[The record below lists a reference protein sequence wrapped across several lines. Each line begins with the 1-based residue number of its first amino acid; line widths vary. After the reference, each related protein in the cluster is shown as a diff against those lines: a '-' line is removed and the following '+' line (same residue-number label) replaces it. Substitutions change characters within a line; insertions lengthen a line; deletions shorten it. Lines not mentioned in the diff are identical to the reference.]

1 MDIRSFLSRIVH
13 LEIRIRKAIN
23 TQMHGNFSS
32 IFKGSG
38 LEFSDL
44 RQYHYGDDVRHI
56 DWNTSAKGH
65 GTFVKLFK
73 EEKEQTVFFLLDVS
87 ASQLV
92 GKQQKS
98 KLTTLKEVAGVLIFS
113 AMQEAS
119 HIGFC
124 AYSDLNEKF
133 IAPGAGKKHGFKTIS
148 EIFKLEPVGTGTD
161 LKGGLKFTLQ
171 ALKRKSLVFILS
183 DFIDENYQDLLRA
196 LAQKHDLV
204 VIHLQDDLESE
215 LPKMG
220 IVPVYDPERRQTTW
234 VNTSAS
240 SFREQLKENI
250 NAHAVLKNQCKQWQ
264 ADYVSIPAGED
275 FVPALVKLFNV
286 RK

>member
-1 MDIRSFLSRIVH
+1 MHSFLSHVVQ

-56 DWNTSAKGH
+56 DWNTTAKGH

-87 ASQLV
+87 ASQQV
-92 GKQQKS
+92 GRNSQS
-98 KLTTLKEVAGVLIFS
+98 KLKTLKEIAGVLSFS

-119 HIGFC
+119 HLGFC
-124 AYSDLNEKF
+124 GFSDKNEKF
-133 IAPGAGKKHGFKTIS
+133 MPPAMGKKHAYRVITELFKM
-148 EIFKLEPVGTGTD
+148 EPENTGTD
-161 LKGGLKFTLQ
+161 LKAALGFTLQ
-171 ALKRKSLVFILS
+171 VLKRRSLIFVLS
-183 DFIDENYQDLLRA
+183 DFIDENYHDLLRA
-196 LAQKHDLV
+196 MSQMHDLV
-204 VIHLQDDLESE
+204 VIQILDKQEIK
-215 LPKMG
+215 LPSLG
-220 IVPVYDPERRQTTW
+220 IIPVFDPERKRTTW
-234 VNTSAS
+234 VNTSSA
-240 SFREQLKENI
+240 FFKNLQKEQGSHRAEELKK
-250 NAHAVLKNQCKQWQ
+250 LCKQWQ
-264 ADYVSIPAGED
+264 ADYISIRAGED
-275 FVPALVKLFNV
+275 FVPTLVKMFTA

>member
-1 MDIRSFLSRIVH
+1 MHSFLSHVVQ

-56 DWNTSAKGH
+56 DWNTTAKGH

-87 ASQLV
+87 ASQQV
-92 GKQQKS
+92 GRNSQS
-98 KLTTLKEVAGVLIFS
+98 KLKTLKEVAGVLSFS

-119 HIGFC
+119 HLGFC
-124 AYSDLNEKF
+124 GFSDKNEKF
-133 IAPGAGKKHGFKTIS
+133 MPPAMGKKHAYRVIS
-148 EIFKLEPVGTGTD
+148 ELFKMEPENTGTD
-161 LKGGLKFTLQ
+161 LKAALGFTLQ
-171 ALKRKSLVFILS
+171 VLKRRSLIFVLS
-183 DFIDENYQDLLRA
+183 DFIDENYHDLLRA
-196 LAQKHDLV
+196 MSQMHDLV
-204 VIHLQDDLESE
+204 VIQLVDKQEIK
-215 LPKMG
+215 LPSLG
-220 IVPVYDPERRQTTW
+220 IIPIFDPERKRTTW
-234 VNTSAS
+234 VNTSS
-240 SFREQLKENI
+240 KFFKNLQREQGSNRAEELKK
-250 NAHAVLKNQCKQWQ
+250 LCKQWQ
-264 ADYVSIPAGED
+264 ADYISIRAGED
-275 FVPALVKLFNV
+275 FVPTLVKLFTI

>member
-1 MDIRSFLSRIVH
+1 MHSFLSHVVQ

-56 DWNTSAKGH
+56 DWNTTAKGH

-87 ASQLV
+87 ASQQV
-92 GKQQKS
+92 GRNSQS
-98 KLTTLKEVAGVLIFS
+98 KLKTLKEVAGVLSFS

-119 HIGFC
+119 HLGFC
-124 AYSDLNEKF
+124 GFSDKNEKF
-133 IAPGAGKKHGFKTIS
+133 MPPAMGKKHAYRVITELFKM
-148 EIFKLEPVGTGTD
+148 EPENTGTD
-161 LKGGLKFTLQ
+161 LKAALGFTLQ
-171 ALKRKSLVFILS
+171 VLKRRSLIFVIS

-196 LAQKHDLV
+196 MSQMHDLV
-204 VIHLQDDLESE
+204 VIQIVDKQEIK
-215 LPKMG
+215 LPSLG
-220 IVPVYDPERRQTTW
+220 IIPIFDPERKRTTW
-234 VNTSAS
+234 VNTSSA
-240 SFREQLKENI
+240 FFKNLQKEQGSHRAEELKK
-250 NAHAVLKNQCKQWQ
+250 LCKQWQ
-264 ADYVSIPAGED
+264 ADYISIRAGED
-275 FVPALVKLFNV
+275 FVPTLVKMFTA

>member
-1 MDIRSFLSRIVH
+1 MHSFLSHVVQ

-56 DWNTSAKGH
+56 DWNTTAKGH

-87 ASQLV
+87 ASQQV
-92 GKQQKS
+92 GRNSQS
-98 KLTTLKEVAGVLIFS
+98 KLKTLKEVAGVLSFS

-119 HIGFC
+119 HLGFC
-124 AYSDLNEKF
+124 GFSDKNEKF
-133 IAPGAGKKHGFKTIS
+133 MPPAMGKKHAYRVIS
-148 EIFKLEPVGTGTD
+148 ELFKMEPENTGTD
-161 LKGGLKFTLQ
+161 LKAALGFTLQ
-171 ALKRKSLVFILS
+171 VLKRRSLIFVLS
-183 DFIDENYQDLLRA
+183 DFIDENYHDLLRA
-196 LAQKHDLV
+196 MSQMHDLV
-204 VIHLQDDLESE
+204 VIQLVDKQEIK
-215 LPKMG
+215 LPSLG
-220 IVPVYDPERRQTTW
+220 IIPIFDPERKRTTW
-234 VNTSAS
+234 VNTSS
-240 SFREQLKENI
+240 KFFKNLQREQGSHRAEELKK
-250 NAHAVLKNQCKQWQ
+250 LCKQWQ
-264 ADYVSIPAGED
+264 ADYISIRAGED
-275 FVPALVKLFNV
+275 FVPTLVKLFTI

>member
-1 MDIRSFLSRIVH
+1 MHSFLSHVVQ

-56 DWNTSAKGH
+56 DWNTTAKGH

-87 ASQLV
+87 ASQQV
-92 GKQQKS
+92 GRNSQS
-98 KLTTLKEVAGVLIFS
+98 KLKTLKEVAGVLSFS

-119 HIGFC
+119 HLGFC
-124 AYSDLNEKF
+124 GFSDKNEKF
-133 IAPGAGKKHGFKTIS
+133 MPPAMGKKHAYRVIS
-148 EIFKLEPVGTGTD
+148 ELFKIEPENTGTD
-161 LKGGLKFTLQ
+161 LKAALGFTLQ
-171 ALKRKSLVFILS
+171 VLKRRSLIFVLS
-183 DFIDENYQDLLRA
+183 DFIDENYHDLLRA
-196 LAQKHDLV
+196 MSQMHDLV
-204 VIHLQDDLESE
+204 VIQLVDKQEIK
-215 LPKMG
+215 LPSLG
-220 IVPVYDPERRQTTW
+220 IIPIFDPERKRTTW
-234 VNTSAS
+234 VNTSS
-240 SFREQLKENI
+240 KFFKNLQREQGSHRAEELKK
-250 NAHAVLKNQCKQWQ
+250 LCKQWQ
-264 ADYVSIPAGED
+264 ADYISIRAGED
-275 FVPALVKLFNV
+275 FVPTLVKLFTI